1 MTSTNLKNT
10 PITNNGVKTITMNNA
25 TNKNWAS
32 TWINTTKSKM
42 TITLLA
48 PVITTSAK
56 LKKTKRRINEP
67 LNTTRSMEQQHR
79 GGAERR
85 GAMEA
90 ELRRGTL

>member
-1 MTSTNLKNT
+1 
-10 PITNNGVKTITMNNA
+10 
-25 TNKNWAS
+25 
-32 TWINTTKSKM
+32 
-42 TITLLA
+42 
-48 PVITTSAK
+48 
-56 LKKTKRRINEP
+56 